1 MSTPGARTPLHLNE
15 RKNTMKER
23 RLKLTKKET
32 AILRRSFL
40 IQSTVVVAEK
50 DLIPQGAENIL
61 DKMTDL
67 WIELLEYCEKE
78 RDEIR

>member
-1 MSTPGARTPLHLNE
+1 MPFAGARTPLHLNE

-50 DLIPQGAENIL
+50 DLMPQGAADIL
-61 DKMTDL
+61 DTMTDL
-67 WIELLEYCEKE
+67 WIELLKYCEKG
-78 RDEIR
+78 